1 MIKKERLVKL
11 TQKLLSIDSQN
22 PPGNEVEII
31 RFIEREMS
39 SIKLETKIITF
50 KKNRPNLIA
59 TLKGSLPR
67 KEAAAEAL
75 LLTPHI
81 DTVPVGLG
89 WTKDPFGKDIVGSKI
104 YGRGASDDKGNCACA
119 MEALRSLTESGYKP
133 RKDIILAATADEE
146 TGSHA
151 GIKPLLEKKVLKPRF
166 ALVLDSE
173 ELHTIIAQK
182 GLFHSRFRVS
192 GKKAHGATNWK
203 GINAIEQAAQII
215 RRLKKAEWKYRKHP
229 MLDLVT
235 VNIGTIKGG
244 DKVNIV
250 ADFCEFSVDIRFMP
264 GMDPQKIIA
273 RVKKIASSVTRD
285 FEFVIDDLQM
295 PYGIDE
301 KNKYVKT
308 YIKAVEKVG
317 KKAVLKGSNGAT
329 VISFFQH
336 QNIPAFATGFGKS
349 GTLHTNDEYAE
360 IPTLYHGA
368 RALEQFV
375 RDYDAL

>member
-1 MIKKERLVKL
+1 
-11 TQKLLSIDSQN
+11 
-22 PPGNEVEII
+22 
-31 RFIEREMS
+31 
-39 SIKLETKIITF
+39 
-50 KKNRPNLIA
+50 
-59 TLKGSLPR
+59 
-67 KEAAAEAL
+67 
-75 LLTPHI
+75 
-81 DTVPVGLG
+81 
-89 WTKDPFGKDIVGSKI
+89 
-104 YGRGASDDKGNCACA
+104 
-119 MEALRSLTESGYKP
+119 
-133 RKDIILAATADEE
+133 
-146 TGSHA
+146 
-151 GIKPLLEKKVLKPRF
+151 
-166 ALVLDSE
+166 
-173 ELHTIIAQK
+173 
-182 GLFHSRFRVS
+182 
-192 GKKAHGATNWK
+192 
-203 GINAIEQAAQII
+203 
-215 RRLKKAEWKYRKHP
+215 

-250 ADFCEFSVDIRFMP
+250 ADLCEFSVDIRFMP

-285 FEFVIDDLQM
+285 FEFMIDDLQM